1 MQKRIFKPFEDEKP
15 EAKENSSGNRMETQY
30 AERYDENGK
39 AYLEKVGEVDTY
51 EKIQSYRDE
60 CDVMAILSRYAAGDE
75 TALAAPGWYIDT
87 SKLPSTY
94 TEYMNMMNEQREK
107 FDQLPLSI
115 RNKFNNNFNEY
126 MATAGEESWMRNMGI
141 TTENVA
147 AASNENRQNG
157 EKQKEGSE
165 NK

>member
-15 EAKENSSGNRMETQY
+15 EAKENCCGNRMEPQY

-75 TALAAPGWYIDT
+75 TALAAPSWYIDT

-115 RNKFNNNFNEY
+115 RNRFNNNFNEY
-126 MATAGEESWMRNMGI
+126 MATAGEESWLKNMGI
-141 TTENVA
+141 STKIEPEAQPDQKKEA
-147 AASNENRQNG
+147 AE
-157 EKQKEGSE
+157 
-165 NK
+165 